1 MSLRARGN
9 MSLRQT
15 RLDTLRW
22 LTVTQHTRSN
32 SDVTFLWQIE
42 GVLNICLKIFK
53 SWLYRRDDP
62 TSNLLKIWVTSRHS
76 GEIEPIFVCLFV
88 CLSVCLFYLFTYF
101 VSRCCVYAF
110 LESPERDEG
119 KCRIFQTLFWLR
131 NLHIPLWHNLYPGLF
146 RGERVECRSQ
156 C

>member
-1 MSLRARGN
+1 MATGVQHYRWCMSLRARGN

-42 GVLNICLKIFK
+42 GVLNICLQIFK

-88 CLSVCLFYLFTYF
+88 YLFVYLFIYLFICLFILFIYLFCF
-101 VSRCCVYAF
+101 SLLRICVPRISWKRWREMSHISDTF
-110 LESPERDEG
+110 L
-119 KCRIFQTLFWLR
+119 T
-131 NLHIPLWHNLYPGLF
+131 
-146 RGERVECRSQ
+146 
-156 C
+156 